1 MRRIE
6 GKKVALY
13 LLTAAAMALL
23 NFALPCREPLSFALL
38 FAGIACGL
46 DPFLLCGEYIAASAV
61 NLSLYASLSAL
72 IQAVFLLLVACCYR
86 RFRRKLGW
94 EKLLISLA
102 AQLPFI
108 FLFPHAGYAFL
119 PISPT
124 LQKLILGA
132 LFVLSSLLFEG
143 GLSALLYRAFRCKLS
158 AGELAEIA
166 FIWLLAGMGALF
178 SLGTQFFYLI
188 SLTALLLAAATL
200 KSWDAVPFAVVL
212 SLPLCAATESLDPL
226 ARYALFATVM
236 ILCAPY
242 GRVAVS
248 CALLALFSAGMYL
261 DGLFRAGAFEI
272 AFTLLSCAI
281 PAVVVAALPTKLLRR
296 AKHALLF
303 YRERSLPRIAVN
315 RTRRA
320 VGQQLF
326 EVSTLFCE
334 IENAFLEQG
343 GGEDVSSRLKEKLL
357 ASLCMNCPG
366 RASCERCGLSEHLNK
381 LIAVGKAKG
390 RVNLIDLPVELSK
403 MCENPAGLLFA
414 LNRLLA
420 DHCRVAKE
428 LESAREGRL
437 LLARQAHGVSEIL
450 KNIALTESEECV
462 FSDEENLVSSALARE
477 GILSSEIFLYGEGA
491 EKTVS
496 LTLEEG
502 VSGKRVAEVLSKAL
516 GVPLALA
523 EKIPLTADRACF
535 ILRRKPCFDAA
546 FGVASRPKEGETA
559 SGDTHSILKIDERRF
574 IVALSDGMG
583 SGEKAHAV
591 SDRTLNLLESFYKAK
606 MPSETILFTVNS
618 LIAFSSEETFSCL
631 DLAAVDL
638 DSGIA
643 DIVKIGS
650 PVGFVLSGETLQ
662 VLEGESLPMGALEAV
677 HPAVLRSELKEGDFL
692 LFMSDGITTAFG
704 SSSELCAYLSR
715 MRPINP
721 QSFAEEILRDAL
733 DRYHGVAE
741 DDMTVLTVKLTKSA

>member
-1 MRRIE
+1 MKRIE
-6 GKKVALY
+6 GKKVAVY

-38 FAGIACGL
+38 FAGVACGL
-46 DPFLLCGEYIAASAV
+46 DPFLLGGEYVAASAV
-61 NLSLYASLSAL
+61 NLSLYAFLSAL
-72 IQAVFLLLVACCYR
+72 IQAVFVLIVTCLYR
-86 RFRRKLGW
+86 RFRRKFGW
-94 EKLLISLA
+94 EKLLILLS

-119 PISPT
+119 PLSPT

-132 LFVLSSLLFEG
+132 FFVLSALLFEG
-143 GLSALLYRAFRCKLS
+143 GLSALLYRSFRCKLS

-178 SLGTQFFYLI
+178 SLGVQFFYLI

-200 KSWDAVPFAVVL
+200 KSSDAVPFAVVL
-212 SLPLCAATESLDPL
+212 SFPLCAATESLDPL

-261 DGLFRAGAFEI
+261 DGLFRMGAFEI
-272 AFTLLSCAI
+272 AFTLLSCAL
-281 PAVVVAALPTKLLRR
+281 PAILVAALPAKLLRR

-303 YRERSLPRIAVN
+303 YRERALPRIAVN

-320 VGQQLF
+320 VGEQLF

-357 ASLCMNCPG
+357 LSLCMNCPK
-366 RASCERCGLSEHLNK
+366 RASCERGGLSEHLDK

-390 RVNLIDLPVELSK
+390 KVNLIDLPVELSK
-403 MCENPAGLLFA
+403 MCENPSGLLFA
-414 LNRLLA
+414 LNRLL
-420 DHCRVAKE
+420 DEHSRVAKE

-450 KNIALTESEECV
+450 KNIALSESEEFV
-462 FSDEENLVSSALARE
+462 FSDEENLVSSALAKE

-491 EKTVS
+491 KKTVS

-535 ILRRKPCFDAA
+535 ILKRKPFFDAA

-583 SGEKAHAV
+583 SGERAHAV

-638 DSGIA
+638 DTGIA

-677 HPAVLRSELKEGDFL
+677 HPAVLRSELKENDFL

-741 DDMTVLTVKLTKSA
+741 DDMTVLAVKLTKPA